1 MGVIRLIRVIGAM
14 FFVQPYYPYN
24 PYYPYYP
31 YSIHH
36 LKLEFKPPYPENRK
50 WWRKLCAK

>member
-24 PYYPYYP
+24 PYYP